1 MKNTLRVYTI
11 FLIFLS
17 SIFWVAC
24 GGGGGADCVSEVSNT
39 NIEAN
44 DQLSINPVPAG
55 GRDTFGLI
63 GVNGEITVT
72 GSSTAMEVTI
82 TGTKRVRS
90 ESFEDAQAR
99 LADIVVDVDLEESPT
114 AVFVETIQPQCTGG
128 RVYEVDYDIT
138 LPMNFRVLVT
148 NFNGNVTVDTIDDDV
163 SVVLFNGDINLGQS
177 NGING
182 SASAALTNGTINAG
196 DADNN
201 VGITLPLNGKIEF
214 NVVNGT
220 INLSIPVNTSA
231 EFLASTVNGS
241 INLSQNLVLNPVL
254 QTPNPLEGT
263 LGAGEGT
270 IDLEIKGNG
279 DINVSDF

>member
-1 MKNTLRVYTI
+1 MKNKLRVYAI

-39 NIEAN
+39 DFEAN

-114 AVFVETIQPQCTGG
+114 GVFVETIQPQCTGG

-138 LPMNFRVLVT
+138 LPMNFLVLVT

-182 SASAALTNGTINAG
+182 SASAVLFNGTIDAG
-196 DADNN
+196 
-201 VGITLPLNGKIEF
+201 VTLPVSGEIKF
-214 NVVNGT
+214 DVVNGT

-270 IDLEIKGNG
+270 IDLEVDNG
-279 DINVSDF
+279 DINVSGF